1 MRAIRTGGL
10 TYFRPDRL
18 DAGSH
23 ESAMA
28 LMTWVYA
35 LLAFVLAAN
44 AVAAFDAISK
54 LDAPS
59 RQAPDRNTTRGE

>member
-1 MRAIRTGGL
+1 
-10 TYFRPDRL
+10 
-18 DAGSH
+18 
-23 ESAMA
+23 
-28 LMTWVYA
+28 MTWVYA